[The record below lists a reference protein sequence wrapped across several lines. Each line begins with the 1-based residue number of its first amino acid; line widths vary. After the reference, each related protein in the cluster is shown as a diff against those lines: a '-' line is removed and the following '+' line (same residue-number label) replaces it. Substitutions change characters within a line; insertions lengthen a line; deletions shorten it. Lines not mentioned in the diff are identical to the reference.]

1 MSELRR
7 RTHRRNMLL
16 SILLCGV
23 CAAMMLLPMQF
34 RARSPYAFDVA
45 ADVDPAAAREAY
57 ANDGGDAEL
66 YRLLLA
72 LCRQERLNDSAF
84 DADEFRACWRELYR
98 RAKAG
103 MLDLETIGVPEDTSA
118 MLALL
123 RDYGVTPA
131 ES

>member
-7 RTHRRNMLL
+7 RTRRRNMLL

-34 RARSPYAFDVA
+34 RASAPYAFDVA

-57 ANDGGDAEL
+57 ARDGGDAEL

-72 LCRQERLNDSAF
+72 LCRQEHLNDPAF
-84 DADEFRACWRELYR
+84 DADVFRACGRELYR

-103 MLDLETIGVPEDTSA
+103 TLDLETIGVPEDTSA